1 MYQNCIQSLFPRNYG
16 AYENRQMR
24 KTIDLIENG
33 ARPYLAETLSHI
45 VEAKES
51 LNWQAKTGY
60 INLALRPNPALRRS
74 KNENR
79 LLFKRI
85 MRYTNK
91 RGKASKKQK
100 GRAIPFF
107 QPPILRRR
115 RTTIYRFWMGNQIQT
130 SIKLTALTSAM
141 RIHTVYAH
149 AVHPIIL
156 IRTRVT
162 KACRSFT
169 TEGSSSLFI
178 DQFTMLRSN

>member
-1 MYQNCIQSLFPRNYG
+1 
-16 AYENRQMR
+16 MR

-60 INLALRPNPALRRS
+60 INLALRPNPVQHRS

-100 GRAIPFF
+100 GHAIPFF
-107 QPPILRRR
+107 QPPIPHRR

-130 SIKLTALTSAM
+130 SIKLTALTSMM
-141 RIHTVYAH
+141 RIYIASMYAH
-149 AVHPIIL
+149 AAHPIIL
-156 IRTRVT
+156 IRMRVT
-162 KACRSFT
+162 KAYESFT
-169 TEGSSSLFI
+169 TEGSSSSFI
-178 DQFTMLRSN
+178 DQFTMRRSN